1 MLYSSIIPFAQAMLP
16 VYFNISIATSLLSSH
31 DATALI
37 TVLYILFMMFND
49 TQMQEM
55 IERLQSIEPIQQLCT
70 WLFILGIQR
79 RADS

>member
-1 MLYSSIIPFAQAMLP
+1 MLP
-16 VYFNISIATSLLSSH
+16 VYFNISIATSLLSSY
-31 DATALI
+31 AAALI
-37 TVLYILFMMFND
+37 TVLHSLFMIFND

-55 IERLQSIEPIQQLCT
+55 IKRLQSIETIQQLCI

>member
-1 MLYSSIIPFAQAMLP
+1 MLP
-16 VYFNISIATSLLSSH
+16 VYFNISIATSLLSSY
-31 DATALI
+31 ATALI
-37 TVLYILFMMFND
+37 TVLHSLFMMFND

-55 IERLQSIEPIQQLCT
+55 IERLQSIETIQQLCI

>member
-1 MLYSSIIPFAQAMLP
+1 MLP
-16 VYFNISIATSLLSSH
+16 VYFNISIATSLLSSY
-31 DATALI
+31 AAALI
-37 TVLYILFMMFND
+37 TVLHSLFMMFND

-55 IERLQSIEPIQQLCT
+55 IERLQSIETIQQLCI

>member
-1 MLYSSIIPFAQAMLP
+1 MLP
-16 VYFNISIATSLLSSH
+16 VYFNISIATSLLSSY
-31 DATALI
+31 AAALI
-37 TVLYILFMMFND
+37 TVLHSLFMMFND

-55 IERLQSIEPIQQLCT
+55 IKRLQSIETIQQLCI